1 MQVFTDQTMKLCTS
15 APSARGH
22 FHTRCLLKKD
32 FVENPQQP
40 NKFPQNIQFKQSF
53 CVNIQYY
60 SHLWIEDDSYLKLP
74 GEAVELACLPIVC
87 EDVHGITGNIQA
99 VMQAQEMVFFALSAH
114 ELISDNWM
122 EDILTSASEIQAFIA
137 SDNDKFICPACKGV
151 I

>member
-1 MQVFTDQTMKLCTS
+1 MHFCPKCKRS
-15 APSARGH
+15 

-40 NKFPQNIQFKQSF
+40 NQRFLKIFNSNRSF

-99 VMQAQEMVFFALSAH
+99 VMQAQEMVFL
-114 ELISDNWM
+114 L
-122 EDILTSASEIQAFIA
+122 
-137 SDNDKFICPACKGV
+137 CPHMS
-151 I
+151 